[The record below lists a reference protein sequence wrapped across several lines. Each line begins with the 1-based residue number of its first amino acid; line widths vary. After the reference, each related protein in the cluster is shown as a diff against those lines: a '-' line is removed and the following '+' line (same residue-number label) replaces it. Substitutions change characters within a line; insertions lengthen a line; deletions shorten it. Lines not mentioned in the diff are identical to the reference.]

1 LPKHYGFSSDGCK
14 ECDCDP
20 TGSTDLQCDLVNGQ
34 CPCRDKVEGRRCDR
48 CMENTRS
55 KDTGGYGEKICEPC
69 DDCYN
74 LVSDAANDHRTN
86 LATLDKLL
94 EQIAE
99 NPEPVGEDFEYQL
112 RQLQVRVS
120 ATLADARIS
129 SQNEDGGTLR
139 DRLEDLRLKLQDVI
153 NLVVSSNG
161 QIEEAKTKST
171 EAKTN
176 VDTAKDIINTARD
189 SLKVISNILYTYLVL
204 VTVWF

>member
-1 LPKHYGFSSDGCK
+1 
-14 ECDCDP
+14 
-20 TGSTDLQCDLVNGQ
+20 
-34 CPCRDKVEGRRCDR
+34 
-48 CMENTRS
+48 
-55 KDTGGYGEKICEPC
+55 
-69 DDCYN
+69 
-74 LVSDAANDHRTN
+74 
-86 LATLDKLL
+86 
-94 EQIAE
+94 
-99 NPEPVGEDFEYQL
+99 
-112 RQLQVRVS
+112 
-120 ATLADARIS
+120 LADARIS

>member
-1 LPKHYGFSSDGCK
+1 MPEHFGFSPEGCK
-14 ECDCDP
+14 LCDCDP
-20 TGSTDLQCDLVNGQ
+20 TGSTDIQCDLATGQ

-74 LVSDAANDHRTN
+74 LVSDAVNEHRTN
-86 LATLDKLL
+86 LANLDRLL
-94 EQIAE
+94 QQIAN

-112 RQLQVRVS
+112 RQLQVRVT

-139 DRLEDLRLKLQDVI
+139 DRLEDLRLKLQDVVE
-153 NLVVSSNG
+153 LVVSSNTQIDDAKVEG
-161 QIEEAKTKST
+161 QAAKN
-171 EAKTN
+171 N
-176 VDTAKDIINTARD
+176 VEKASKVVALARE
-189 SLKVISNILYTYLVL
+189 SLKVSQGSSL
-204 VTVWF
+204 

>member
-1 LPKHYGFSSDGCK
+1 MPKHYGFSSDGCK